1 MKLSASALT
10 AAVLTLS
17 ACGTMFNGS
26 SEKVFFDSN
35 VKNVS
40 IYDNGALLCS
50 TPCEADITHRSST
63 VYLTAKKNGYET
75 VTFRLQPETS
85 GWFWMNILSLG
96 LYGSTTDY
104 ASGGMYKFDHDRY
117 YAEMVR
123 YGSDAAR
130 AKKSKIRKFILK
142 NYPQIQSEIAD
153 RHEYGEHLQSLSDL
167 TGISAETLM
176 SFGMNLSATEYA
188 ASVLSD
194 GEEEDYQP
202 QETIAERADTLVETA
217 AFSKNYPDWVKLYET
232 DGYIGQTDR
241 NFITYIGYGESAN
254 FKQARDMATK
264 DAYNKA
270 LAPITGY
277 ADGSR
282 TLPLR
287 NLKLSSEF
295 KESQKH
301 KFKVWQLY
309 RYPKSQLEQDIKNYT
324 RQNTAF

>member
-1 MKLSASALT
+1 
-10 AAVLTLS
+10 
-17 ACGTMFNGS
+17 
-26 SEKVFFDSN
+26 
-35 VKNVS
+35 
-40 IYDNGALLCS
+40 
-50 TPCEADITHRSST
+50 
-63 VYLTAKKNGYET
+63 
-75 VTFRLQPETS
+75 
-85 GWFWMNILSLG
+85 
-96 LYGSTTDY
+96 
-104 ASGGMYKFDHDRY
+104 
-117 YAEMVR
+117 
-123 YGSDAAR
+123 
-130 AKKSKIRKFILK
+130 
-142 NYPQIQSEIAD
+142 
-153 RHEYGEHLQSLSDL
+153 
-167 TGISAETLM
+167 M